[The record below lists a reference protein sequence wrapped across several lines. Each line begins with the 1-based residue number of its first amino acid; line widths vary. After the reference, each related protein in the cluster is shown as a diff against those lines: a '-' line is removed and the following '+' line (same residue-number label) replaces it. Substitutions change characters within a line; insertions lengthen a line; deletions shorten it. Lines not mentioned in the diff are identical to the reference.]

1 MLSIILPV
9 LNEGENLK
17 ILIPKLHQ
25 ILKNKKHEI
34 IVVDDNSKDK
44 TEKIIQTLKKK
55 ISIHYI
61 LRKNKTGLS
70 SAVIDGF
77 LKAKGNIFL
86 VMDSD
91 LSHPPELITKMLK
104 KIAHYDM
111 IVASRYVEGG
121 GVIQWAFIRK
131 FVSNFA
137 TLLTKPL
144 VKIKDPLAGYFA
156 LKKQVIHNVPL
167 NPIGFKILLEILVKG
182 HYNKIMEI
190 PYTFLERQA
199 GQSKANFNIYLQY
212 NFQLIQLYFFK
223 LKQYIKRFIQP

>member
-9 LNEGENLK
+9 LNEGDNLK

-25 ILKNKKHEI
+25 IIKNIKYEI
-34 IVVDDNSKDK
+34 IVVDDNSQDK

-55 ISIHYI
+55 FPIHYI

-77 LKAKGNIFL
+77 LKAKGDIFL

-104 KIAHYDM
+104 KITNNDM
-111 IVASRYVEGG
+111 IVASWYVEGG
-121 GVIQWAFIRK
+121 GVIQWAFIRIFFSK
-131 FVSNFA
+131 LA

-144 VKIKDPLAGYFA
+144 VKIKDPLAG
-156 LKKQVIHNVPL
+156 
-167 NPIGFKILLEILVKG
+167 
-182 HYNKIMEI
+182 
-190 PYTFLERQA
+190 
-199 GQSKANFNIYLQY
+199 
-212 NFQLIQLYFFK
+212 
-223 LKQYIKRFIQP
+223 